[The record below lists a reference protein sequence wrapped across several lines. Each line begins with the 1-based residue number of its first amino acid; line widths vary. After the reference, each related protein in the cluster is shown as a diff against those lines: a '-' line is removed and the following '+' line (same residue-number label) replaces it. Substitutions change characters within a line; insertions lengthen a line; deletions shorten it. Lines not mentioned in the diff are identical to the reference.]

1 LVEKLTMTKSASP
14 AQVGILLYP
23 GAQRAAVYGLTD
35 IFTVANKM
43 RREHL
48 ALDIPEIRICHW
60 QLDAQGFMACIDDTH
75 PQAEHAPTVII
86 VPPCL
91 DGQPDALTARP
102 FVASLRRWHD
112 AGAVVSSVCAGVYLL
127 AEAGLLDGRMA
138 TTHWSLATH
147 LADGYPSIQVDVDKM
162 IIDDGDIIT
171 AGGLMAWTDLGL
183 ALVERLLGPTIASE
197 TAHFLVLDQVRHSQR
212 CFKRFVPQLTHGDET
227 ILKVQHWLHAHN
239 GLTNG
244 IAQLAALASLGE
256 RTLLRRFRSAT
267 GHTPTEYCQA
277 LRISKACELLE
288 LTNRSIE
295 HIAWTIGYS
304 DTGAFRRLF
313 NKVTGLS
320 PAHYRSR
327 FGVSGTA

>member
-1 LVEKLTMTKSASP
+1 MTKSASP
-14 AQVGILLYP
+14 AQVGILVYP

-35 IFTVANKM
+35 MFTVANKM

-48 ALDIPEIRICHW
+48 ALDLPEIRTCHW
-60 QLDAQGFMACIDDTH
+60 QLDAQGFMACIEDSH
-75 PQAEHAPTVII
+75 PQTDHTPTVII

-91 DGQPDALTARP
+91 GEQPDALTARP
-102 FVASLRRWHD
+102 FIASLKRWHD
-112 AGAVVSSVCAGVYLL
+112 AGAVVGSVCAGVYLL

-147 LADGYPSIQVDVDKM
+147 LADSYPSIQVDIDKM

-183 ALVERLLGPTIASE
+183 ALVERLLGPTIATE
-197 TAHFLVLDQVRHSQR
+197 TAHFLVLDQVRGSQR
-212 CFKRFVPQLTHGDET
+212 CFKRFVPKLTHGDEA

-244 IAQLAALASLGE
+244 IAQLADLASLGE

-288 LTNRSIE
+288 LTNRTIE
-295 HIAWTIGYS
+295 HIAWAIGYS

-320 PAHYRSR
+320 PAHYRRR
-327 FGVSGTA
+327 FGVNGTV

>member
-1 LVEKLTMTKSASP
+1 V
-14 AQVGILLYP
+14 QVGILLYP
-23 GAQRAAVYGLTD
+23 GAQRAAVYGLSD
-35 IFTVANKM
+35 IFTVANQM
-43 RREHL
+43 RRERL
-48 ALDIPEIRICHW
+48 ALDLPEIRICHW
-60 QLDAQGFMACIDDTH
+60 QLDAQERMTCIDDTH
-75 PQAEHAPTVII
+75 PQADHTPTVII

-91 DGQPDALTARP
+91 GEQPAPLTARP
-102 FVASLRRWHD
+102 FIVSLQRWHA

-138 TTHWSLATH
+138 TTHWSLASH
-147 LADGYPSIQVDVDKM
+147 LADSYPSIRVDVDKM

-183 ALVERLLGPTIASE
+183 ALVERLLGPTIATE
-197 TAHFLVLDQVRHSQR
+197 TAHFLVLDRVRHSQR
-212 CFKRFVPQLTHGDET
+212 CFKRFVPQLSHGDEA

-244 IAQLAALASLGE
+244 IAQLATLASLASLGE

-288 LTNRSIE
+288 LTNRTIE